1 MAKYDS
7 IASSIRSLRGRD
19 FRHLWLSDICNSLAE
34 QMEFV
39 VLSWFVLVETDS
51 PFLLGVFVSLRF
63 AGTLFAPFYGVLAD
77 RYNRKYLFLAVRG
90 SFIIISAI
98 MLYISLTDELKIWHI
113 LLLVSVFGCSR
124 AFDGVMRETIL
135 ADLVQKD
142 QLGNAAALTRMA
154 RDVTQ
159 MVGPILG
166 GFMLSQYGMNYS
178 YSIILIIYSLA
189 VLSGYIIQ
197 HPVRFNVKS
206 SNSILRDMSKSL
218 TYIANHRVLL
228 ALLSTYVLLN
238 GTAFTTNHGLMTIFS
253 REVLETGSTGL
264 GILLGTYSAGS
275 LVGSISVAL
284 LPKIQRPGKVFI
296 IGTWIWYLVILT
308 VSQSIWFSTSL
319 PLFAVAGYSQSVVMV
334 MLTILILT
342 ESDEGF
348 RGSVLGVRHLAVYG
362 LPIGIFISGS
372 LADIGGAPFA
382 LIINALTGMLIIS
395 SMQISGFSKQLWSV
409 RQ

>member
-51 PFLLGVFVSLRF
+51 PFLLGVFVSLRC

-142 QLGNAAALTRMA
+142 Q
-154 RDVTQ
+154 V
-159 MVGPILG
+159 
-166 GFMLSQYGMNYS
+166 F
-178 YSIILIIYSLA
+178 
-189 VLSGYIIQ
+189 
-197 HPVRFNVKS
+197 
-206 SNSILRDMSKSL
+206 
-218 TYIANHRVLL
+218 
-228 ALLSTYVLLN
+228 
-238 GTAFTTNHGLMTIFS
+238 
-253 REVLETGSTGL
+253 
-264 GILLGTYSAGS
+264 GI
-275 LVGSISVAL
+275 
-284 LPKIQRPGKVFI
+284 
-296 IGTWIWYLVILT
+296 
-308 VSQSIWFSTSL
+308 
-319 PLFAVAGYSQSVVMV
+319 
-334 MLTILILT
+334 
-342 ESDEGF
+342 
-348 RGSVLGVRHLAVYG
+348 
-362 LPIGIFISGS
+362 
-372 LADIGGAPFA
+372 
-382 LIINALTGMLIIS
+382 
-395 SMQISGFSKQLWSV
+395 
-409 RQ
+409 